1 LRAAEA
7 NPVERLMAE
16 DTLSVEQPREPTR
29 RSSDSTRPAT
39 SRSKIY
45 KPGQGKHV
53 RWGTAIGA
61 GVVAAAGAR
70 FLYEWLPLPLGWLKL
85 PQGYELAVRTLV
97 PVALLALLG
106 WLIFWL
112 VFQKRGP
119 VDFMIATEGEMKKVN
134 WSSRKEVL
142 GATKVVIFTVLALGS
157 LLFIVDTLFM
167 LAFSGLGVLKI
178 PLWKSWFGI
187 GQ

>member
-1 LRAAEA
+1 LNSPA
-7 NPVERLMAE
+7 NRRDAR
-16 DTLSVEQPREPTR
+16 RELWAR
-29 RSSDSTRPAT
+29 QRDHRGS
-39 SRSKIY
+39 
-45 KPGQGKHV
+45 
-53 RWGTAIGA
+53 AIGG
-61 GVVAAAGAR
+61 GVIAAAGAR
-70 FLYEWLPLPLGWLKL
+70 FLYEWLRLPLGDSVV
-85 PQGYELAVRTLV
+85 ARTLI
-97 PVALLALLG
+97 PVGLLVVLL

-112 VFQKRGP
+112 VFQQRTT

-142 GATKVVIFTVLALGS
+142 GATKVVIFTVLALGF

-167 LAFSGLGVLKI
+167 LMFSGMGVLKI